1 VSRYIPKPLPELPL
15 PDKPSLAVLPFAN
28 MSGDPAQEYFSD
40 GITDDL
46 ITDLSQISSLFVIA
60 RYSSFTYKGKPTKVQ
75 EIGRE
80 LGVRYVLEGSV
91 QKVEGRVRVNAQLVD
106 ATTGYHLWSERYD
119 RPLAEIFAVQDE
131 IRQQIVANLQVEMYE
146 AEIARVQRIPTV
158 DLTAYDFYLRGRAV
172 GDRALFETN
181 SGANA
186 QAREL
191 FEKAIELDPHYAS
204 AYAQLGFTY
213 WLAHFY
219 GWEKDRAQALEQ
231 AFTLVQKAVVL
242 DASLPA
248 PHRILGQIYFWK
260 RQYDRAISEMEQ
272 AIALNPNN
280 ADGYERLGNVL
291 GTAGRPKEAISLIEK
306 AMRLNPRYPS
316 YYLVNLG
323 IAYLADGRCEEA
335 LTPLKKV
342 LTMTPDFTPAHTN
355 LAICYA
361 ELGRLEEAKASAETV
376 MRLNPQFSLDAVR
389 RGAPIKDPAL
399 LERQMAALRKAGLK

>member
-1 VSRYIPKPLPELPL
+1 
-15 PDKPSLAVLPFAN
+15 
-28 MSGDPAQEYFSD
+28 
-40 GITDDL
+40 
-46 ITDLSQISSLFVIA
+46 
-60 RYSSFTYKGKPTKVQ
+60 
-75 EIGRE
+75 
-80 LGVRYVLEGSV
+80 
-91 QKVEGRVRVNAQLVD
+91 
-106 ATTGYHLWSERYD
+106 
-119 RPLAEIFAVQDE
+119 
-131 IRQQIVANLQVEMYE
+131 
-146 AEIARVQRIPTV
+146 
-158 DLTAYDFYLRGRAV
+158 
-172 GDRALFETN
+172 LFETK
-181 SGANA
+181 SEANA

-191 FEKAIELDPHYAS
+191 FEKAIALDPHYAS
-204 AYAQLGFTY
+204 AYAELGFTY

-260 RQYDRAISEMEQ
+260 KQFEQAISEMER
-272 AIALNPNN
+272 AIALNPNS

-291 GTAGRPKEAISLIEK
+291 GTGGQPKEAIRLIEK

-323 IAYLADGRCEEA
+323 IAYFADGRYEEA
-335 LTPLKKV
+335 LIPLKKV
-342 LTMTPDFTPAHTN
+342 LTMTPNFTPAHTN
-355 LAICYA
+355 LAACYS

-399 LERQMAALRKAGLK
+399 LERQIAALRKAGLK